1 MNSENILKFPLV
13 FQTIKA
19 ADIATVRK
27 LGKPPYLITLI
38 MDCVCIL
45 FRKRIKSIKPDMEKQ
60 FLQSS
65 WEESL
70 KVMSDTSFLKKI
82 VEYPTDIINAEMV
95 DLMLPY
101 FNYR

>member
-1 MNSENILKFPLV
+1 
-13 FQTIKA
+13 
-19 ADIATVRK
+19 
-27 LGKPPYLITLI
+27 
-38 MDCVCIL
+38 MDCVCLL
-45 FRKRIKSIKPDMEKQ
+45 FRKRIKAIKPDTEKN

-70 KVMSDTSFLKKI
+70 KVMSDTAFLRKI
-82 VEYPTDIINAEMV
+82 VDYPTDIINAEMV

>member
-1 MNSENILKFPLV
+1 M
-13 FQTIKA
+13 
-19 ADIATVRK
+19 RK

-45 FRKRIKSIKPDMEKQ
+45 FRKRIKQIKPDTDKS
-60 FLQSS
+60 FLMSS

-95 DLMLPY
+95 DLMVPY
-101 FNYR
+101 FNYRYYLIFIQF

>member
-1 MNSENILKFPLV
+1 M
-13 FQTIKA
+13 
-19 ADIATVRK
+19 
-27 LGKPPYLITLI
+27 ITLI
-38 MDCVCIL
+38 MDAVCIL
-45 FRKRIKSIKPDMEKQ
+45 FRKKVKPIKADMEKN

-95 DLMLPY
+95 DLLVPY
-101 FNYR
+101 FNYKYVSLIII

>member
-1 MNSENILKFPLV
+1 M
-13 FQTIKA
+13 
-19 ADIATVRK
+19 RK

-45 FRKRIKSIKPDMEKQ
+45 FRKRIKPIKPDMEKQ

-65 WEESL
+65 WDESL

-82 VEYPTDIINAEMV
+82 VEYPTDVINAEMV

>member
-1 MNSENILKFPLV
+1 
-13 FQTIKA
+13 
-19 ADIATVRK
+19 
-27 LGKPPYLITLI
+27 

-45 FRKRIKSIKPDMEKQ
+45 FRKRIKAIKPDLEKL

-70 KVMSDTSFLKKI
+70 KVMSDTSFLRKI
-82 VEYPTDIINAEMV
+82 VEYPTDVINAEMV

-101 FNYR
+101 FNYRLVFLSSDELDNLKNFDNFNVLL